1 MSLQERIKKDLA
13 AAMKAKDEEQK
24 SILRVILGEFSRSA
38 QKELSDA
45 DGIKVLK
52 KLIKSEKEVLA
63 QTGGAETN
71 RFIQVTESYLPQ
83 MAAEAEIKDWI
94 EANVDLTRFKN
105 KMQAMGTIMKHF
117 GERADGNLVRKV
129 LGSL

>member
-117 GERADGNLVRKV
+117 GERADGNLVRQV